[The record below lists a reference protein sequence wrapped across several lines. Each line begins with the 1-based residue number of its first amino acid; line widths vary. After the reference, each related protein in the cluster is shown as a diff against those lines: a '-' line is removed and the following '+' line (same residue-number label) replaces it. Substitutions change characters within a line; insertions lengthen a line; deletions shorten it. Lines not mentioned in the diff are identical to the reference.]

1 MIQASPDGPLPGRV
15 EVVEQLGAVQ
25 LVYATLQDGT
35 TLVAELRDRRPP
47 DVGAEV
53 RFGPG
58 PGIRHVFDAQGFA
71 ITLPEGALP

>member
-1 MIQASPDGPLPGRV
+1 V

-47 DVGAEV
+47 EVGSEV
-53 RFGPG
+53 RFAPG

-71 ITLPEGALP
+71 ITLPEGSLQ